1 MHFHEKH
8 NVLLLFLPQKFFHE
22 NVKQN
27 SPLLF
32 FQKSIQKQK
41 MMKIFQFSMT
51 TRIPELEIVEPTV
64 SRLEQRLQI

>member
-8 NVLLLFLPQKFFHE
+8 NVLLFVFATKIFFRE

-64 SRLEQRLQI
+64 VHVDL